1 MLLPRSRLCRHATA
15 AVYAPRTSLTT
26 SRAFHAS
33 AAVRAIDMSKVNT
46 TERLAELRKLMKERK
61 VDIYSTKPWS
71 SNPRHVLTRTQW
83 YRPKIATRANTS
95 PLATPVEVR
104 SPAASRSTS
113 IDSLQ
118 HISVASRALLA
129 TPSLHTTRPLYLQT
143 DATSTRLRRS
153 WTATGSC
160 SSRASRMSR
169 LSRSGQLIAWRVAR
183 SLPWILV

>member
-1 MLLPRSRLCRHATA
+1 MLLPRSLLCRHATA
-15 AVYAPRTSLTT
+15 VVYAPRTSLTT

-71 SNPRHVLTRTQW
+71 SNARHVLIPSQW

-104 SPAASRSTS
+104 SLVASRSTP

-118 HISVASRALLA
+118 HTLAASRALLA
-129 TPSLHTTRPLYLQT
+129 TLSLHTTRPL
-143 DATSTRLRRS
+143 
-153 WTATGSC
+153 
-160 SSRASRMSR
+160 
-169 LSRSGQLIAWRVAR
+169 
-183 SLPWILV
+183 